1 MFGIR
6 LRPRI
11 DRHDAGSPV
20 PDLQEVE
27 RGIEA
32 LGLAFEASQGRLLE
46 VERLRAEDAM
56 AVEALRSVL
65 EAHEARFTDLIF
77 AVAEGISKV
86 ERTEARI
93 RSTVRRARKE
103 LEEHGTYS
111 PSLDAEATELRILDG
126 GGGEDEPVRPVLPD
140 VARSEPDLTDIPGD
154 WSPEDLKLFK
164 GAG

>member
-11 DRHDAGSPV
+11 DRHANGSPEY
-20 PDLQEVE
+20 DLQEVR

-32 LGLAFEASQGRLLE
+32 LEAALEALQGRLATIAAAGSELTQGVQE
-46 VERLRAEDAM
+46 M
-56 AVEALRSVL
+56 STVL
-65 EAHEARFTDLIF
+65 EGHEARFTELIF

-86 ERTEARI
+86 ERTEMRI
-93 RSTVRRARKE
+93 RATVRRARKE

-126 GGGEDEPVRPVLPD
+126 GGGEEDQVQPVRPPVET
-140 VARSEPDLTDIPGD
+140 STPDLTDVPGEWTQD
-154 WSPEDLKLFK
+154 DLLLLR
-164 GAG
+164 GA